1 MIIKPYGIDK
11 VNLDKNSLILLYG
24 NNEGLKKEIIKK
36 LTKDQKKIFNL
47 AINITMTLDQKISK
61 LERKINRAKAYR

>member
-36 LTKDQKKIFNL
+36 LIKDEKKIFNYDEKIIL
-47 AINITMTLDQKISK
+47 ETKNIFF
-61 LERKINRAKAYR
+61 